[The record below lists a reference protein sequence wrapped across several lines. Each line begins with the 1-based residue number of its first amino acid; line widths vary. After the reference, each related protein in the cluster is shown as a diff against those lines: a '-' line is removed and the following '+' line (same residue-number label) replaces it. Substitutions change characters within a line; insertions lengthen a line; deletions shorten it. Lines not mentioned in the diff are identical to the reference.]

1 MAHRTLVVGVT
12 AAIALMALAGAGCGD
27 DDGTEPTSA
36 PDTVAPAE
44 TEPPDAPDDDA
55 SASEVDACGLLAG
68 VDLEVLLGE
77 PASEPVGSGSSCQV
91 DPVAADSTGSLRVEV
106 TTPGGAENYA
116 QQKGFLGVDREVE
129 GLGDEAFLSGT
140 FLNVLVGDTRVLLAA
155 VNDPFLAAD
164 ARVEPAEIEAAM
176 AVILENLSAQG

>member
-1 MAHRTLVVGVT
+1 MAHEARLFGVT
-12 AAIALMALAGAGCGD
+12 AAIALMALAGAGCGG

-44 TEPPDAPDDDA
+44 TEPPVAPGDDA

-91 DPVAADSTGSLRVEV
+91 DPVAADSSGSLRVEV
-106 TTPGGAENYA
+106 TAPGGSENYE

-129 GLGDEAFLSGT
+129 GLGDDAFLSGT
-140 FLNVLVGDTRVLLAA
+140 FLNVLVGETRVLLAA
-155 VNDPFLAAD
+155 VNDPLLPAD

-176 AVILENLSAQG
+176 TVMLENLAAQG